1 MALNYFIGLSVEQL
15 EAALKLAQGDLLA
28 GASIE
33 SAGSGDVSSRN
44 KTELSPQTR
53 IAMILSVL
61 NTLDPGKYPAE
72 QTKRTTQ
79 TRITFDQNRPWPNQV
94 TNL

>member
-1 MALNYFIGLSVEQL
+1 MALNYFIGLSVQEL

-53 IAMILSVL
+53 IAMILSAL
-61 NTLDPGKYPAE
+61 NRIAPAKYPAD
-72 QTKRTTQ
+72 QTKRITQ
-79 TRITFDQNRPWPNQV
+79 TRITFNQNPTWPNQV
-94 TNL
+94 TSL